1 MATIY
6 GGEKLYNQKLY
17 DAVFGFVIGDALGV
31 PYEFRKRGSFLC
43 QDMIGYG
50 THEQPAGTWSD
61 DTAMTLATLRSLKK
75 NKNKIVLE
83 DIRERF
89 LRWLNDG
96 DFSADGEIFDVGH
109 ATLKALATG
118 IPRSGEY
125 DNGNGSLMRILPL
138 AFVDCTDEEIK
149 AVSAITHGHW
159 ISQEACVIYVHVI
172 RRLLTGETIDGIIP
186 TLQYV
191 RPFDRLCKINTL
203 PEEQIKSSGF
213 VVDTLEAALWSV
225 NQTVEAGKNGG
236 RKENA
241 FASSVLRA
249 INLGEDTDTIGA
261 VAGGL
266 AGVMFGLGNQGER
279 WLNMLRNKELIL
291 DCLW

>member
-1 MATIY
+1 M
-6 GGEKLYNQKLY
+6 
-17 DAVFGFVIGDALGV
+17 
-31 PYEFRKRGSFLC
+31 
-43 QDMIGYG
+43 
-50 THEQPAGTWSD
+50 
-61 DTAMTLATLRSLKK
+61 
-75 NKNKIVLE
+75 
-83 DIRERF
+83 
-89 LRWLNDG
+89 
-96 DFSADGEIFDVGH
+96 
-109 ATLKALATG
+109 
-118 IPRSGEY
+118 
-125 DNGNGSLMRILPL
+125 
-138 AFVDCTDEEIK
+138 
-149 AVSAITHGHW
+149 
-159 ISQEACVIYVHVI
+159 
-172 RRLLTGETIDGIIP
+172 
-186 TLQYV
+186 
-191 RPFDRLCKINTL
+191 